1 MVVLVMIELSTT
13 IPTVQVL
20 ILCTTSL
27 KVAPLT
33 IIVDISDVQ
42 TASALVSGVTIAV
55 INDGSAA
62 AAAAG
67 TMTVVEAWATT
78 ISGAAN
84 DLIVVVVGA
93 ISLPLLPET
102 AFEASG
108 NRVLTINNTASDVG
122 DTIMTL
128 YSDGTDVIFQLL

>member
-1 MVVLVMIELSTT
+1 MYNFTKGGAT
-13 IPTVQVL
+13 D
-20 ILCTTSL
+20 
-27 KVAPLT
+27 T

-42 TASALVSGVTIAV
+42 TASALVSGVTAV

-67 TMTVVEAWATT
+67 TMTVVEASGATT

-84 DLIVVVVGA
+84 DLIVVVGA
-93 ISLPLLPET
+93 TFTAATLET

-128 YSDGTDVIFQLL
+128 YSDCLLYTSPSPRD